1 MSQFNDSGLKAFEA
15 SAAIAQYA
23 RVTVA
28 ADGTI
33 AQSAANEKG
42 IGVARV
48 AAFAAG
54 EVITVKLWSKSG
66 TMKMLAGGAIASG
79 AAVNGIAD
87 GKIDDS
93 GAVGSYDVGIAL
105 EAATADGDVIE
116 VLAVPEGTA
125 N

>member
-15 SAAIAQYA
+15 SAPIAQYA
-23 RVTVA
+23 RVGVA

-33 AQSAANEKG
+33 AEAGATAKG

-66 TMKMLAGGAIASG
+66 TMKMLAGGAITAG
-79 AAVNGIAD
+79 AAVNSIAD

-116 VLAVPEGTA
+116 VLAVPEGPA